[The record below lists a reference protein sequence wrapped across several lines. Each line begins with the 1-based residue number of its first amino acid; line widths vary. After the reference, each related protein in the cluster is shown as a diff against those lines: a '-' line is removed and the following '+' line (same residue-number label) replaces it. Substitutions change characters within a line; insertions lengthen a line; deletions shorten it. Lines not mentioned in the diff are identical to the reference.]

1 MEKYYRNPEELENM
15 LREAIAEMKKRKG
28 AIKVAKRLEQQMYSL
43 EQKYTITEKQKL
55 ELPRNDLH
63 FDDDD
68 DL

>member
-1 MEKYYRNPEELENM
+1 MEKYYRNPEDLENM

-28 AIKVAKRLEQQMYSL
+28 AIKVAKRLEKQMYCL
-43 EQKYTITEKQKL
+43 EQKYIITEKQKL